1 MRRTIRFAVKQ
12 TQTQVVHTWR
22 RSKRRKYLQEGIQRE
37 KQTFGWKNTIK
48 SRNDIIKKTMDK
60 DKALMTL
67 GLFLIQK
74 RRRQRNKQKVN
85 KLELCEF
92 GIFTNNGKKKVHTM
106 PWHKR
111 YTLDFISSKKL
122 ETFRNLTVCLIH
134 SRFYHFC
141 LQLHCFC
148 RWLLLITDG
157 SFYSNFVISLD
168 TYALHNISSNI
179 YWIQLVQPSHKK
191 MQSSENQ
198 YHQLNIYA

>member
-1 MRRTIRFAVKQ
+1 MRRTIRFVVKQ
-12 TQTQVVHTWR
+12 TQTQLVHTWR

-37 KQTFGWKNTIK
+37 KQTSGWKNKIK

-74 RRRQRNKQKVN
+74 RRRQRNKQKVS
-85 KLELCEF
+85 KLKLCGF
-92 GIFTNNGKKKVHTM
+92 VIFTNNGKKKVHTI
-106 PWHKR
+106 PW
-111 YTLDFISSKKL
+111 YTLEIENFISSKKL
-122 ETFRNLTVCLIH
+122 ETFCNLIVCLIH

-141 LQLHCFC
+141 LQLHRFC

-168 TYALHNISSNI
+168 TYAFHNISSNI
-179 YWIQLVQPSHKK
+179 YWI
-191 MQSSENQ
+191 
-198 YHQLNIYA
+198 